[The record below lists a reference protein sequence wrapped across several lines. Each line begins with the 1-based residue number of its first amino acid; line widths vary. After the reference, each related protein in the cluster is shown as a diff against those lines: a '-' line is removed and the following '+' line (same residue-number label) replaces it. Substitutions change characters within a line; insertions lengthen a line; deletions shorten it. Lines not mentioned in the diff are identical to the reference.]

1 MKALLLLL
9 RNGRSEE
16 MISRVRFEGEMV
28 EDILSDTNCV
38 VSASGC
44 RNAYARSL
52 FSEAVGGRRMVVG
65 L

>member
-1 MKALLLLL
+1 M
-9 RNGRSEE
+9 
-16 MISRVRFEGEMV
+16 SRVKFEGESV

-38 VSASGC
+38 VSESGD

-52 FSEAVGGRRMVVG
+52 FFEVVGGRRMVVG

>member
-1 MKALLLLL
+1 MLLLP

-16 MISRVRFEGEMV
+16 IMSRVRFEGESV

-38 VSASGC
+38 VSESGD

-52 FSEAVGGRRMVVG
+52 FFEVVGGRRMVVG